1 MEVTIE
7 KLDHYGRG
15 ITRINDKICFVDNA
29 LPTEIVEIKNLE
41 EKKKYFQAETEKIIK
56 PSINR
61 ITPIC
66 PFAKECGGCQLLHMD
81 FASEN
86 KWKEQKIKEIMK
98 KFANISENKIQNI
111 IAESPYNYRNKIT
124 LHQQKNKVGLYK
136 NKTNEIVEITEC
148 ALIDKKLNS
157 LINNIKTKDETII
170 LRIGNKTDEI
180 AISTDKKKIITS
192 YIGDKKYRVSL
203 QSFFQINSKIT
214 EKIYEAI
221 KETLKTKEA
230 QNVLDLYCGTG
241 TIGIYVSDVVKKV
254 LGIESY
260 KEAIEDAKENKK
272 MNQVNNITFK
282 LGKVENLTQE
292 ITKIYD
298 TVIIDPPRSGLDK
311 KVVDKLLEIIPKN
324 ILYVSC
330 DPITLARDLNLLQ
343 KKYEIEYIRPYN
355 MFPRTYHVECVC
367 VLKLR

>member
-1 MEVTIE
+1 MTYT
-7 KLDHYGRG
+7 D
-15 ITRINDKICFVDNA
+15 
-29 LPTEIVEIKNLE
+29 
-41 EKKKYFQAETEKIIK
+41 
-56 PSINR
+56 
-61 ITPIC
+61 
-66 PFAKECGGCQLLHMD
+66 
-81 FASEN
+81 
-86 KWKEQKIKEIMK
+86 KEIMK

-111 IAESPYNYRNKIT
+111 IAESSYNYRNKIT

-148 ALIDKKLNS
+148 TLVDKKLNS

-170 LRIGNKTDEI
+170 LRVGNKTDEI

-203 QSFFQINSKIT
+203 QSFFQINSQIT
-214 EKIYEAI
+214 EKIYEDI
-221 KETLKTKEA
+221 KETLKAKQA

-254 LGIESY
+254 LGIESC

-272 MNQVNNITFK
+272 MNQINNITFK

-355 MFPRTYHVECVC
+355 MFPRTYHVECLC
-367 VLKLR
+367 LLKLR